1 MVAMEYELDEHVAIL
16 TMNSGENRFN
26 FDFYD
31 AILQVFD
38 EIENNTEASV
48 LVVRSGNEKIWSN
61 GIDLDWLGPAVREGG
76 VEVQRKFMRGMN
88 ELFRRILTYPMITIA
103 CMNGHTFAGGAF
115 MACCFDFRFM
125 RSDRGWLCFPEVDLR
140 MPFRPS
146 FIPLVKK
153 AVPMYKFE
161 EMKYTGKRVTAQE
174 CEEHHIVMKACH
186 NDDLMDEV
194 MAFAKSVNKDRGILK
209 TMKLMMNKEILDL
222 QAAEDEGGI

>member
-1 MVAMEYELDEHVAIL
+1 MALIEYELDEHVAVL

-31 AILQVFD
+31 AILPAFD

-48 LVVRSGNEKIWSN
+48 LVVRSGDKKIWSN
-61 GIDLDWLGPAVREGG
+61 GIDLDWLGPAAQEGG
-76 VEVQRKFMRGMN
+76 PEVRQRFMRGMN

-103 CMNGHTFAGGAF
+103 AINGHAFAGGAF

-125 RSDRGWLCFPEVDLR
+125 RSDRGWFCFPEVDLK

-161 EMKYTGKRVTAQE
+161 EMKYTGKRVTAPE

-186 NDDLMDEV
+186 NDDLMNEV
-194 MAFAKSVNKDRGILK
+194 MAFAKGVNKDRGILK
-209 TMKLMMNKEILDL
+209 IMKQMMNKEILDL
-222 QAAEDEGGI
+222 QIAEDEGKI